1 MLYNLLTSFSDTYSY
16 LNFFN
21 FLTVR
26 TGLAVITAMIIVFL
40 IGDKF
45 INYFSSKKITNP
57 IRSDGPENHLIKKIG
72 TPTMG
77 GVLILIGLFVG
88 VFLWADLYNPYNWL
102 LIFITLSFGTIT
114 LSTGTISIIQ
124 SCQTDA
130 DNWSPTFFSL
140 SDLQFLEKVLEII
153 IPLLFLTKY
162 RKEAAILM
170 IILLIIL
177 YGANLYVWVNN
188 LPYGRNYWSN
198 QQHFFRFLLQL
209 FYIGIAYIIYLYE

>member
-1 MLYNLLTSFSDTYSY
+1 VD
-16 LNFFN
+16 
-21 FLTVR
+21 
-26 TGLAVITAMIIVFL
+26 IT
-40 IGDKF
+40 K
-45 INYFSSKKITNP
+45 
-57 IRSDGPENHLIKKIG
+57 
-72 TPTMG
+72 
-77 GVLILIGLFVG
+77 VLIYVYILFFVG
-88 VFLWADLYNPYNWL
+88 AGLNHFLNPQFYDAIVPN
-102 LIFITLSFGTIT
+102 FIPYPRFVHQF
-114 LSTGTISIIQ
+114 TG
-124 SCQTDA
+124 
-130 DNWSPTFFSL
+130 
-140 SDLQFLEKVLEII
+140 VLEII